1 MLLMITKKGRILA
14 RKGRILARK
23 RRILA
28 RKRKI
33 LIASEEPHDYDTDY
47 REGNGKV
54 LLLRESF
61 L

>member
-1 MLLMITKKGRILA
+1 MLLMITK
-14 RKGRILARK
+14 KGRILARK

-33 LIASEEPHDYDTDY
+33 LIASEESHNNNTDY

-54 LLLRESF
+54 LLS
-61 L
+61 